1 MQYCWEKQI
10 QSSMEKEI
18 QTNVSHHSL
27 WQFVYDE
34 AVNDTKDGM
43 NALVCHK
50 NTKNMY
56 TSCLENNKT
65 GFSLC
70 VSGQLSIESLET
82 DSSSSKLIS
91 AEDQV

>member
-1 MQYCWEKQI
+1 
-10 QSSMEKEI
+10 MEKEI

-27 WQFVYDE
+27 WQFVYDG

-56 TSCLENNKT
+56 TSCLEI
-65 GFSLC
+65 
-70 VSGQLSIESLET
+70 Q
-82 DSSSSKLIS
+82 
-91 AEDQV
+91 